1 MINDFPLAIDF
12 TLFRIGL
19 RTMIYHTYRY
29 VDINYVHIEKVSL
42 SLYDDRR
49 TNLVIVFVFFFSSRR
64 EINRILDWIFFG
76 GISMFDQDVM
86 NICTIRIEEW
96 IWKRLYALEIK
107 NLIYRK
113 DFKIFVLSV
122 SIVLLI
128 NEERN
133 FIMMFKAFFISN
145 LQASN
150 SLK

>member
-1 MINDFPLAIDF
+1 
-12 TLFRIGL
+12 
-19 RTMIYHTYRY
+19 
-29 VDINYVHIEKVSL
+29 
-42 SLYDDRR
+42 
-49 TNLVIVFVFFFSSRR
+49 
-64 EINRILDWIFFG
+64 
-76 GISMFDQDVM
+76 MFDQDVM